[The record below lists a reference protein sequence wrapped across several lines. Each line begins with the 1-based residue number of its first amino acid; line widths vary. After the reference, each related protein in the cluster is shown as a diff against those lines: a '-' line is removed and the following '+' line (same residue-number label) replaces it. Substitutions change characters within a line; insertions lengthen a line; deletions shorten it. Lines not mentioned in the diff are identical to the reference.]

1 MDKLSKAT
9 ARNYCARQLHLPP
22 NGKIADELCLF
33 TSEIMSTEPQVCTAG
48 MLAKFLSKKWSCGK
62 PHRML
67 IERVAREYCQ
77 MLAENYGV
85 ENSVMPPSRELVK
98 KTNIIIDVLRS
109 DGVFWRAQLFVVFD
123 AFEKHMGGRSWK
135 FVTTADI
142 KAMKEGFRK
151 KGSTFYCH
159 ALEQLKKICHVI
171 GKDAIYE
178 EAKDYGVNWI
188 EHRKDSEEPSVR
200 IVTPKTDAAIERL
213 RQKYWRA
220 TMKGYKRPSEMD
232 EYIKL
237 VREAKRKYNT

>member
-22 NGKIADELCLF
+22 QGKIADELCLF
-33 TSEIMSTEPQVCTAG
+33 TTEIMSTEPLVCTAK
-48 MLAKFLSKKWSCGK
+48 MLAKFLSKKWSEGN
-62 PHRML
+62 PHKML
-67 IERVAREYCQ
+67 MERIVREYCQ

-85 ENSVMPPSRELVK
+85 ENDVMPPSRELVR

-123 AFEKHMGGRSWK
+123 AFDKHMGGRSWS
-135 FVTTADI
+135 FATAADI
-142 KAMKEGFRK
+142 KAMKEDFRK

-178 EAKDYGVNWI
+178 EAKSYGMSWVGH
-188 EHRKDSEEPSVR
+188 EKDNEESLVC

-213 RQKYWRA
+213 RQKYWRV

-237 VREAKRKYNT
+237 VRDLKKKYNK

>member
-1 MDKLSKAT
+1 MGELSKAT
-9 ARNYCARQLHLPP
+9 ARDYCARKLHLPP
-22 NGKIADELCLF
+22 HGKIADELCLF
-33 TSEIMSTEPQVCTAG
+33 TSEIMSTEPLVCTAG
-48 MLAKFLSKKWSCGK
+48 MLAKFLSKKWSEGK
-62 PHRML
+62 PHKML
-67 IERVAREYCQ
+67 MERIAREYCQ

-85 ENSVMPPSRELVK
+85 ENGVMPPSRELVK

-109 DGVFWRAQLFVVFD
+109 DGVFWRTQLFVVFD
-123 AFEKHMGGRSWK
+123 AFDRHMGGRSWSSA
-135 FVTTADI
+135 TAADI
-142 KAMKEGFRK
+142 KAMKASFQK

-178 EAKDYGVNWI
+178 EAKGCGMSWVGHDKDDE
-188 EHRKDSEEPSVR
+188 EHFVR

-220 TMKGYKRPSEMD
+220 TKKGYKRPSEID

-237 VREAKRKYNT
+237 VRELKKKYNT

>member
-1 MDKLSKAT
+1 MGELSKAA

-22 NGKIADELCLF
+22 QGKIADELCRF
-33 TSEIMSTEPQVCTAG
+33 TTEIMSTKPHVSTAG

-62 PHRML
+62 PHKML
-67 IERVAREYCQ
+67 MERVIREYCQ

-85 ENSVMPPSRELVK
+85 ENSILPPSRELVK
-98 KTNIIIDVLRS
+98 KTDIIINVLRS
-109 DGVFWRAQLFVVFD
+109 DGVFWRTQLFVVFD
-123 AFEKHMGGRSWK
+123 TFDKHMSGRSWN
-135 FVTTADI
+135 FATAADI
-142 KAMKEGFRK
+142 KAMKEDFRK
-151 KGSTFYCH
+151 KGSSFYCH

-178 EAKDYGVNWI
+178 EAKNYGMSWVEREEDDE
-188 EHRKDSEEPSVR
+188 EHLVR

-237 VREAKRKYNT
+237 VRELKKKYNT